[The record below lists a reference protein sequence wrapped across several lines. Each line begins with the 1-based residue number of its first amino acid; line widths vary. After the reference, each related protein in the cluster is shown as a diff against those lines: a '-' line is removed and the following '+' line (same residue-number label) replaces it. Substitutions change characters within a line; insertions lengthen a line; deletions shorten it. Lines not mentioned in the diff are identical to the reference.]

1 MLLLHRKRF
10 FFSRQMTPT
19 TNYSNLKN
27 WGLLVVLALIW
38 GSSFILIKRGL
49 EVFSPGEVGAYRIV
63 AAATFLLPLSLPRIK
78 FLTGEQAQ
86 NLILIGLLGSF
97 IPAFLFPTAQTRL
110 SSSLTGVLNALTP
123 LFVVIIG
130 ALFFQSKIT
139 RRNALGLVIAF
150 IGVLILITLKEGSG
164 LDSFTGINGYAFF
177 VILACICYGFNLHL
191 IKSRFVSLKS
201 IEITA
206 ISLLMVLPLALIY
219 LMAGTEFS
227 YKLVTHDG
235 ALRALGFVTL
245 LGVMGTAIA
254 LILFNIMVKTAS
266 PIFASSVTYL
276 IPVVAI
282 FWGVLDGEVLL
293 FGHYIGIAAVI
304 LGVWVGNRKKIIQ
317 G

>member
-1 MLLLHRKRF
+1 
-10 FFSRQMTPT
+10 MTPT
-19 TNYSNLKN
+19 TNHSNLKN

-78 FLTGEQAQ
+78 FLTSEQAQ

-130 ALFFQSKIT
+130 ALFFRSKIT
-139 RRNALGLVIAF
+139 RRNAFGLVIAF

-164 LDSFTGINGYAFF
+164 LNSFTGINGYAFF

-191 IKSRFVSLKS
+191 IKSRFDSLKS

-206 ISLLMVLPLALIY
+206 ISLLMVLPLALVY

-227 YKLVTHDG
+227 YKLVTHEG
-235 ALRALGFVTL
+235 AWRALGFVTL

-317 G
+317 S